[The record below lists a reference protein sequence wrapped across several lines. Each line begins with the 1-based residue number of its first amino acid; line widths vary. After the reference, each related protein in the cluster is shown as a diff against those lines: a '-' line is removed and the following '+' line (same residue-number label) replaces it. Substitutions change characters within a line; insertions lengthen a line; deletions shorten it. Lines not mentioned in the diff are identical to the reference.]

1 MNDIPLYPN
10 IKLDYLL
17 SVRIL
22 YERQSEEVEIL
33 KEGGKAIQE
42 YQNIINK
49 VVQVLCSKTIHKM
62 NNQELS
68 KFLLYLH
75 KERNIV
81 MKNINTT
88 ISEWNCVV
96 NNPSVGEIWLF

>member
-1 MNDIPLYPN
+1 
-10 IKLDYLL
+10 
-17 SVRIL
+17 
-22 YERQSEEVEIL
+22 
-33 KEGGKAIQE
+33 
-42 YQNIINK
+42 
-49 VVQVLCSKTIHKM
+49 M

-88 ISEWNCVV
+88 ISEWNCVG
-96 NNPSVGEIWLF
+96 NNPSMGEIQLFKISVKKIQLIPPNPKYIKYWDIYGATVAQTIAHLTINPADAFGPWFNFS